1 MDSEDL
7 IDELRRI
14 GARYGGVPG
23 TVLPTRPDVIIV
35 RAGSVVVK
43 AHAPGAER
51 EPLVERM
58 RATAHPA
65 LRGIMLEP
73 VTEEVMTAGDR
84 LVTVWPAGTPVDHAD
99 PDAAPW
105 EAAARLLARL
115 HAVPARAL
123 PPLRAA
129 GGPARVASTVA
140 RLGDRSAAELAVRRA
155 FTCLPSLSSSGTKSP
170 GAAPG
175 GSGATPGD
183 SSGTATGGSSGTTPG
198 GLTHGDWHMG
208 QMVRAPGEWILI
220 DIDDLGIGDQAWDLS
235 RPAAWF
241 AAGLLEPEVW
251 HRFLDAYRA
260 AGGVAVPPDGD
271 PWERLE
277 IPAQAM
283 TVQLTAAAVAA
294 AGRAGRQLDEVEEVL
309 VESCLRIVR
318 HRSACHSVPT
328 Q

>member
-1 MDSEDL
+1 MDSDDL
-7 IDELRRI
+7 IDTLRRI
-14 GARYGGVPG
+14 GVEYGGVAG
-23 TVLPTRPDVIIV
+23 TVLPTRPDVIIM

-58 RATAHPA
+58 RAAAHPA
-65 LRGIMLEP
+65 LRQIMLQP
-73 VTEEVMTAGDR
+73 VTEEVITAGDR
-84 LVTVWPAGTPVDHAD
+84 LVTVWPAGTPVDPED

-115 HAVPARAL
+115 HAVPARTL
-123 PPLRAA
+123 PPLREA
-129 GGPARVASTVA
+129 GGPGRVAATVA
-140 RLGDRSAAELAVRRA
+140 RLGDRSAAELTVRRA
-155 FTCLPSLSSSGTKSP
+155 FTCLPSPS
-170 GAAPG
+170 
-175 GSGATPGD
+175 
-183 SSGTATGGSSGTTPG
+183 TGPG

-208 QMVRAPGEWILI
+208 QMVRAPDEWILI
-220 DIDDLGIGDQAWDLS
+220 DIDDLGVGDQAWDLS

-241 AAGLLEPEVW
+241 AAGLLEPQVW

-283 TVQLTAAAVAA
+283 TVQLAAAAVSA
-294 AGRAGRQLDEVEEVL
+294 AGRAGRPLDEVEEIL
-309 VESCLRIVR
+309 VEACLRIVR
-318 HRSACHSVPT
+318 HRSTCHAVPT